1 MPSPG
6 QGTLT
11 REARGEATTLHPMW
25 TGWTEGTCEVTPG
38 VLDQVDKSE
47 AQEKIGGDK
56 NQDTGVINIY
66 IVIRA
71 N

>member
-1 MPSPG
+1 MCEEKEQRICRKLGSPSWEAGMPSPG

-47 AQEKIGGDK
+47 A
-56 NQDTGVINIY
+56 
-66 IVIRA
+66 
-71 N
+71 